1 LKSISPD
8 IIKEALSGSLPA
20 SEAHKLFLPPAR
32 SLEMSEETKRLVKHS
47 AVMLLLVDN
56 DDSLSLCL
64 TRRNS
69 HMKHHPGQISFPG
82 GKMDEGENDYQE
94 TALRELEEETGI
106 ARHNI
111 NVCGSLSDL
120 YIEVSNF
127 LIHPVVGYINW
138 MPNFNIN
145 PDEVDEVFLVP
156 LTSFFNENNISK
168 ERISTHFG
176 TIDTPA
182 YLIDGKVIWGAT
194 AMIIAEFTMQLT
206 TFFLH
211 RG

>member
-1 LKSISPD
+1 
-8 IIKEALSGSLPA
+8 
-20 SEAHKLFLPPAR
+20 
-32 SLEMSEETKRLVKHS
+32 
-47 AVMLLLVDN
+47 
-56 DDSLSLCL
+56 
-64 TRRNS
+64 
-69 HMKHHPGQISFPG
+69 
-82 GKMDEGENDYQE
+82 MDEGENDHLE

-106 ARHNI
+106 ARDKVT
-111 NVCGSLSDL
+111 VCGSLSDL

-127 LIHPVVGYINW
+127 LIHPVVGYINGL
-138 MPNFNIN
+138 PNFNIN

-168 ERISTHFG
+168 ERINTHFG

-211 RG
+211 RE

>member
-8 IIKEALSGSLPA
+8 IIKEALSRPLPA
-20 SEAHKLFLPPAR
+20 SEAHRLFLPPAR
-32 SLEMSEETKRLVKHS
+32 SLEMSEEIKRHVKHS

-56 DDSLSLCL
+56 DGSLSLCL

-82 GKMDEGENDYQE
+82 GKMDEGENDHLE

-106 ARHNI
+106 ARDKVT
-111 NVCGSLSDL
+111 VCGSLSDL

-127 LIHPVVGYINW
+127 LIHPVVGYINGL
-138 MPNFNIN
+138 PNFNIN

-168 ERISTHFG
+168 ERINTHFG

-211 RG
+211 RE